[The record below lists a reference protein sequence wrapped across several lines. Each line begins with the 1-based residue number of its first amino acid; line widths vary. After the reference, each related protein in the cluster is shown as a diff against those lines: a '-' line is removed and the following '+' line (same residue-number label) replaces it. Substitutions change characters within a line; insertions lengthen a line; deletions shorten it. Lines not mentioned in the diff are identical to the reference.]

1 MKCRSAAGVNWL
13 RSRSHSL
20 RIGLTLL
27 PNRKRA
33 KKRWK
38 WTLKRLL
45 PKKHL
50 LRKLPLAIRN
60 EIAKVEEKNTFK
72 EVGAAFSQLLT
83 RYRYWKILVKK
94 TPGLKPYGLRHGWAW
109 RAHKN
114 SEKQLHYSQASAL
127 LGHTT
132 RVHLDYYSSWVSEDE
147 LEKAVEEYNKNIKSV
162 AL

>member
-1 MKCRSAAGVNWL
+1 MLWNNGRGV
-13 RSRSHSL
+13 
-20 RIGLTLL
+20 
-27 PNRKRA
+27 
-33 KKRWK
+33 
-38 WTLKRLL
+38 
-45 PKKHL
+45 
-50 LRKLPLAIRN
+50 RKLPLAIRN

-147 LEKAVEEYNKNIKSV
+147 PEKAVEEYNQNLKSV
-162 AL
+162 AS